1 VKIKGIYTPVVTPF
15 RKNYEIDYESLE
27 KILKFLLKKKIHG
40 IVVGGTTGEY
50 FSLNFQERI
59 QLFEFIKKIVGNK
72 CQLIAG
78 TTAINAN
85 EAIELSLIA
94 KYLGYKCILLGSP
107 PYSQPTQEESA
118 QFFLNIAKK
127 VQIPIMMYNFPEK
140 MAFEIKEP
148 FLKKVMSNKFF
159 TSIKHNSSNPA
170 MIRHFASNYPSL
182 QIACGNDLQFLEF
195 CSWGSESWVGGM
207 SNCFPQL
214 HIEIYK
220 NAIINKNFDKA
231 RDRLLKLKQIIDYV
245 ISIGKYTQSVKFIMK
260 ELALCNEL
268 CRPPYLTLNIDE
280 KKKVKKYLNLIL
292 K

>member
-1 VKIKGIYTPVVTPF
+1 MKIKGIYTPVVTPF
-15 RKNYEIDYESLE
+15 RKNYEIDFGSLE

-59 QLFEFIKKIVGNK
+59 QLFEFVKKIVGNK

-170 MIRHFASNYPSL
+170 MIKHFASNYPSL

-195 CSWGSESWVGGM
+195 CSWGSKSWVGGL
-207 SNCFPQL
+207 SNCFPQI
-214 HIEIYK
+214 HVEIFK
-220 NAIINKNFDKA
+220 EAILYKNFDRAENK
-231 RDRLLKLKQIIDYV
+231 LLKLKQVIDYILS
-245 ISIGKYTQSVKFIMK
+245 ISKYTQSVKFLMQ
-260 ELALCNEL
+260 ELGFCSDL
-268 CRPPYLTLNIDE
+268 CRSPYLKLTLKE
-280 KKKVKKYLNLIL
+280 KNYIRKLSKLII
-292 K
+292 

>member
-1 VKIKGIYTPVVTPF
+1 MKIKGIYTPVVTPF
-15 RKNYEIDYESLE
+15 RKNFEIDFGSLE
-27 KILKFLLKKKIHG
+27 EILNFLLKKKIQG

-50 FSLNFQERI
+50 FSLKFQERI
-59 QLFEFIKKIVGNK
+59 QLFEFVKKIVGNK

-118 QFFLNIAKK
+118 KFFLNIAKK

-195 CSWGSESWVGGM
+195 CSWGSKSWVGGL
-207 SNCFPQL
+207 SNCFPQI
-214 HIEIYK
+214 HIEIFK
-220 NAIINKNFDKA
+220 DAILNKNLHRAENK
-231 RDRLLKLKQIIDYV
+231 LLKLKQVIDYILS
-245 ISIGKYTQSVKFIMK
+245 ISKYTQSVKFLMK
-260 ELALCNEL
+260 ELGFCSDL
-268 CRPPYLTLNIDE
+268 CRSPYLKLALKEKNNIR
-280 KKKVKKYLNLIL
+280 KLSKLII
-292 K
+292 

>member
-1 VKIKGIYTPVVTPF
+1 MKIKGIYTPVVTPF
-15 RKNYEIDYESLE
+15 RKNFEIDFGSLE

-59 QLFEFIKKIVGNK
+59 QLFEFVKKIVGNK
-72 CQLIAG
+72 CHLIAG

-107 PYSQPTQEESA
+107 PYSQPTQEECA

-195 CSWGSESWVGGM
+195 CSWGSKSWVGGL
-207 SNCFPQL
+207 SNCFPQI
-214 HIEIYK
+214 HVEIFK
-220 NAIINKNFDKA
+220 DAILNKNFDRAGNK
-231 RDRLLKLKQIIDYV
+231 LLKLKQVIDYILS
-245 ISIGKYTQSVKFIMK
+245 ISKYTQSVKFLMQ
-260 ELALCNEL
+260 ELGFCSDL
-268 CRPPYLTLNIDE
+268 CRSPYLKLTLKEKNNIR
-280 KKKVKKYLNLIL
+280 KLSKLII
-292 K
+292 

>member
-1 VKIKGIYTPVVTPF
+1 MKIKGIYTPVVTPF
-15 RKNYEIDYESLE
+15 RKNFEIDLESLE

-59 QLFEFIKKIVGNK
+59 QLFEFVKKIVGNK

-140 MAFEIKEP
+140 MSFEINEP

-182 QIACGNDLQFLEF
+182 QIACGNELQFLEC
-195 CSWGSESWVGGM
+195 CSW
-207 SNCFPQL
+207 
-214 HIEIYK
+214 
-220 NAIINKNFDKA
+220 
-231 RDRLLKLKQIIDYV
+231 
-245 ISIGKYTQSVKFIMK
+245 
-260 ELALCNEL
+260 
-268 CRPPYLTLNIDE
+268 
-280 KKKVKKYLNLIL
+280 
-292 K
+292 

>member
-1 VKIKGIYTPVVTPF
+1 MKIKGIYTPVVTPF
-15 RKNYEIDYESLE
+15 RKNFEIDFESLE
-27 KILKFLLKKKIHG
+27 GILKFLLKKKIHG

-59 QLFEFIKKIVGNK
+59 QLFEFVKKIVGNK

-107 PYSQPTQEESA
+107 PYSQPTQEECA

-195 CSWGSESWVGGM
+195 CSWGSKSWVGGL
-207 SNCFPQL
+207 SNCFPQI
-214 HIEIYK
+214 HVEIFK
-220 NAIINKNFDKA
+220 DAILNKNFDRAGNK
-231 RDRLLKLKQIIDYV
+231 LLKLKQVIDYV
-245 ISIGKYTQSVKFIMK
+245 LSISKYTQSVKFLMQ
-260 ELALCNEL
+260 ELGFCSDL
-268 CRPPYLTLNIDE
+268 CRSPYLKLTLKEKNNIR
-280 KKKVKKYLNLIL
+280 KLSKLII
-292 K
+292 

>member
-1 VKIKGIYTPVVTPF
+1 MKIKGIYTPVVTPF
-15 RKNYEIDYESLE
+15 RKNFEIDFGSLE
-27 KILKFLLKKKIHG
+27 EILKFLLKKKIHG

-59 QLFEFIKKIVGNK
+59 QLFEFVKKIVGNK

-85 EAIELSLIA
+85 EAIELSLIT

-107 PYSQPTQEESA
+107 PYSQPTQDESA
-118 QFFLNIAKK
+118 QFFLKIAKK

-195 CSWGSESWVGGM
+195 CSWGSKSWVGGL
-207 SNCFPQL
+207 SNCFPQI
-214 HIEIYK
+214 HIEIFK
-220 NAIINKNFDKA
+220 DAIINKNFDRAENK
-231 RDRLLKLKQIIDYV
+231 LLKLKQVIDY
-245 ISIGKYTQSVKFIMK
+245 ILSIGKYTQSVKFLMQ
-260 ELALCNEL
+260 ELGFCSDL
-268 CRPPYLTLNIDE
+268 CRSPYLKLTLKEKNNIR
-280 KKKVKKYLNLIL
+280 KLSKLII
-292 K
+292 

>member
-1 VKIKGIYTPVVTPF
+1 MKIKGIYTPVVTPF
-15 RKNYEIDYESLE
+15 RKNYEIDFGSLE

-59 QLFEFIKKIVGNK
+59 QLFEFVKKIVGNK

-170 MIRHFASNYPSL
+170 MIKHFASNYPSL

-195 CSWGSESWVGGM
+195 CSWGSKSWVGGL
-207 SNCFPQL
+207 SNCFPQI
-214 HIEIYK
+214 HVEIFK
-220 NAIINKNFDKA
+220 EAILNKNFDRAENK
-231 RDRLLKLKQIIDYV
+231 LLKLKQVIDYILL
-245 ISIGKYTQSVKFIMK
+245 ISKYTQSVKFLMQ
-260 ELALCNEL
+260 ELGFCSDL
-268 CRPPYLTLNIDE
+268 CRSPYLKLTLKEKNNIR
-280 KKKVKKYLNLIL
+280 KLSKLII
-292 K
+292 

>member
-1 VKIKGIYTPVVTPF
+1 MKIKGIYTPIITPF
-15 RKNYEIDYESLE
+15 GKNNEIDYESLE
-27 KILKFLLKKKIHG
+27 TILKFLLKKQIHG

-59 QLFEFIKKIVGNK
+59 QLFDFVKKKVGNK

-78 TTAINAN
+78 TTSINAN
-85 EAIELSLIA
+85 EAMELSLIA

-107 PYSQPTQEESA
+107 PYSQPTQVESA
-118 QFFLNIAKK
+118 QFFLNVAKK

-159 TSIKHNSSNPA
+159 TSIKHNSPNPA
-170 MIRHFASNYPSL
+170 MIRHFVSTYPSL

-195 CSWGSESWVGGM
+195 CTWGSESWIGGM

-214 HIEIYK
+214 HLDIYK
-220 NAIINKNFDKA
+220 SAVMKKNFVTAKVKI
-231 RDRLLKLKQIIDYV
+231 LKIKPIIDYV
-245 ISIGKYTQSVKFIMK
+245 ISIGKYTQSVKFIMHELGFCK
-260 ELALCNEL
+260 ET
-268 CRPPYLTLNIDE
+268 CRLPYLKLTTEE
-280 KKKVKKYLNLIL
+280 KKKIKKLIKFAL
-292 K
+292 

>member
-1 VKIKGIYTPVVTPF
+1 MKIKGIYTPVVTPF
-15 RKNYEIDYESLE
+15 RKNFEIDFGSLE

-59 QLFEFIKKIVGNK
+59 QLFEFVKKIVGNK

-170 MIRHFASNYPSL
+170 MIKHFASNYPSL

-195 CSWGSESWVGGM
+195 CSWGSKSWVGGL
-207 SNCFPQL
+207 SNCFPQIHL
-214 HIEIYK
+214 EIFK
-220 NAIINKNFDKA
+220 DAILNKNFDRAENK
-231 RDRLLKLKQIIDYV
+231 LLKLKQVIDYILS
-245 ISIGKYTQSVKFIMK
+245 ISKYTQSVKFLMQ
-260 ELALCNEL
+260 ELGFCSDL
-268 CRPPYLTLNIDE
+268 CRSPYLKLTLKEKNNIR
-280 KKKVKKYLNLIL
+280 KLSKLII
-292 K
+292 

>member
-1 VKIKGIYTPVVTPF
+1 MKIKGIYTPVVTPF
-15 RKNYEIDYESLE
+15 RKNFEIDFGSLE
-27 KILKFLLKKKIHG
+27 EILKFLLKKKIHG

-59 QLFEFIKKIVGNK
+59 QLFEFVKKIVGNK

-195 CSWGSESWVGGM
+195 CSWGSKSWVGGL
-207 SNCFPQL
+207 SNCFPQI
-214 HIEIYK
+214 HVEIFK
-220 NAIINKNFDKA
+220 DAILNKNFDRAENK
-231 RDRLLKLKQIIDYV
+231 LLKLKKVIDYILS
-245 ISIGKYTQSVKFIMK
+245 ISKYTQSVKFLMQ
-260 ELALCNEL
+260 ELGLCSDL
-268 CRPPYLTLNIDE
+268 CRSPYLKLTLKE
-280 KKKVKKYLNLIL
+280 KNHIRKLSKLII
-292 K
+292 

>member
-1 VKIKGIYTPVVTPF
+1 MKIKGIYTPVVTPF
-15 RKNYEIDYESLE
+15 RKNFEIDFESLE

-59 QLFEFIKKIVGNK
+59 QLFEFVKKIVGNK

-170 MIRHFASNYPSL
+170 MIKHFASNYPSL

-195 CSWGSESWVGGM
+195 CSWGSKSWVGGL
-207 SNCFPQL
+207 SNCFPQIHL
-214 HIEIYK
+214 EIFK
-220 NAIINKNFDKA
+220 DAILNKNFDRAENK
-231 RDRLLKLKQIIDYV
+231 LLKLKQVIDYILS
-245 ISIGKYTQSVKFIMK
+245 ISKYTQSVKFLMQ
-260 ELALCNEL
+260 ELGFCSDL
-268 CRPPYLTLNIDE
+268 CRSPYLKLTLKEKNNIR
-280 KKKVKKYLNLIL
+280 KLSKLII
-292 K
+292 

>member
-1 VKIKGIYTPVVTPF
+1 MKIKGIYTPVVTPF
-15 RKNYEIDYESLE
+15 RKNYEIDFGSLE

-59 QLFEFIKKIVGNK
+59 QLFEFVKKIVGNK

-170 MIRHFASNYPSL
+170 MIKHFASNYPSL

-195 CSWGSESWVGGM
+195 CSWGSKSWVGGL
-207 SNCFPQL
+207 SNCFPQI
-214 HIEIYK
+214 HVEIFK
-220 NAIINKNFDKA
+220 EAILNKNFDRAENK
-231 RDRLLKLKQIIDYV
+231 LLKLKQVIDYILS
-245 ISIGKYTQSVKFIMK
+245 ISKYTQSVKFLMQ
-260 ELALCNEL
+260 ELGFCSDL
-268 CRPPYLTLNIDE
+268 CRSPYLKLTLKE
-280 KKKVKKYLNLIL
+280 KNYIRKLSKLII
-292 K
+292 

>member
-1 VKIKGIYTPVVTPF
+1 MKIKGIYTPVVTPF
-15 RKNYEIDYESLE
+15 RKNYEIDFGSLE

-59 QLFEFIKKIVGNK
+59 QLFEFVKKIVGNK

-107 PYSQPTQEESA
+107 PYSQPTQDESA

-195 CSWGSESWVGGM
+195 CSWGSKSWVGGL
-207 SNCFPQL
+207 SNCFPQI
-214 HIEIYK
+214 HVEIFK
-220 NAIINKNFDKA
+220 EAILNKNFDRAENK
-231 RDRLLKLKQIIDYV
+231 LFKLKQVIDYILS
-245 ISIGKYTQSVKFIMK
+245 ISKYTQSVKFLMQ
-260 ELALCNEL
+260 ELGFCSDL
-268 CRPPYLTLNIDE
+268 CRSPYLKLTLKEKNNIR
-280 KKKVKKYLNLIL
+280 KLSKLII
-292 K
+292 

>member
-1 VKIKGIYTPVVTPF
+1 MKIKGIYTPVVTPF
-15 RKNYEIDYESLE
+15 RKNFEIDFESLE

-59 QLFEFIKKIVGNK
+59 QLFEFVKKIVGNK

-78 TTAINAN
+78 TTSINAN

-170 MIRHFASNYPSL
+170 MIKHFASNYPSL

-195 CSWGSESWVGGM
+195 CSWGSKSWVGGL
-207 SNCFPQL
+207 SNCFPQI
-214 HIEIYK
+214 HVEIFK
-220 NAIINKNFDKA
+220 EAILNKNFDRAENK
-231 RDRLLKLKQIIDYV
+231 LLKLKQVIDYILS
-245 ISIGKYTQSVKFIMK
+245 ISKYTQSVKFLMQ
-260 ELALCNEL
+260 ELGFCSDL
-268 CRPPYLTLNIDE
+268 CRSPYLKLTLKEKNNIR
-280 KKKVKKYLNLIL
+280 KLSKLII
-292 K
+292 

>member
-1 VKIKGIYTPVVTPF
+1 MKIKGIYTPVVTPF
-15 RKNYEIDYESLE
+15 RKNYEIDFGSLE

-40 IVVGGTTGEY
+40 ILVGGTTGEY

-59 QLFEFIKKIVGNK
+59 QLFEFVKKIVGNK

-170 MIRHFASNYPSL
+170 MIKHFASNYPSL

-195 CSWGSESWVGGM
+195 CSWGSKSWVGGL
-207 SNCFPQL
+207 SNCFPQI
-214 HIEIYK
+214 HVEIFK
-220 NAIINKNFDKA
+220 EAILNKNFDRAENK
-231 RDRLLKLKQIIDYV
+231 LLKLKQVIDYILS
-245 ISIGKYTQSVKFIMK
+245 ISKYTQSVKFLMQ
-260 ELALCNEL
+260 ELGFCSDL
-268 CRPPYLTLNIDE
+268 CRSPYIKLTLKEKNNIR
-280 KKKVKKYLNLIL
+280 KLSKLII
-292 K
+292 

>member
-1 VKIKGIYTPVVTPF
+1 MKIKGIYTPVVTPF
-15 RKNYEIDYESLE
+15 RKNFEIDFESLE

-59 QLFEFIKKIVGNK
+59 QLFEFVKKIVGNK
-72 CQLIAG
+72 SQLIAG

-195 CSWGSESWVGGM
+195 CSWGSKSWVGGL
-207 SNCFPQL
+207 SNCFPQIHL
-214 HIEIYK
+214 EIFK
-220 NAIINKNFDKA
+220 DAILNKNFDRAENK
-231 RDRLLKLKQIIDYV
+231 LLKLKQVIDYILS
-245 ISIGKYTQSVKFIMK
+245 ISKYTQSVKFLMQ
-260 ELALCNEL
+260 ELGFCSDL
-268 CRPPYLTLNIDE
+268 CRSPYLKLTLKEKNNIR
-280 KKKVKKYLNLIL
+280 KLSKLII
-292 K
+292 

>member
-1 VKIKGIYTPVVTPF
+1 MKIKGIYTPVVTPF
-15 RKNYEIDYESLE
+15 RKNFEIDFGSLE
-27 KILKFLLKKKIHG
+27 EILKFLLKKKIQG

-50 FSLNFQERI
+50 FSLSFQERI
-59 QLFEFIKKIVGNK
+59 QLFEFVKKIVGNK

-118 QFFLNIAKK
+118 KFFLNIAKK

-195 CSWGSESWVGGM
+195 CSWGSKSWVGGL
-207 SNCFPQL
+207 SNCFPQI
-214 HIEIYK
+214 HVEIFK
-220 NAIINKNFDKA
+220 EAILNKNFDRAENK
-231 RDRLLKLKQIIDYV
+231 LLKLKQVIDYILS
-245 ISIGKYTQSVKFIMK
+245 ISKYTQSVKFLMQELGFCSDLCRSPYLK
-260 ELALCNEL
+260 LALKEKN
-268 CRPPYLTLNIDE
+268 NIR
-280 KKKVKKYLNLIL
+280 KLSKLII
-292 K
+292 

>member
-1 VKIKGIYTPVVTPF
+1 MKIKGIYTPVVTPF
-15 RKNYEIDYESLE
+15 RKNFEIDFGSLE
-27 KILKFLLKKKIHG
+27 EILKFLLKKKIHG

-50 FSLNFQERI
+50 FSLSFQERI
-59 QLFEFIKKIVGNK
+59 QLFEFVKKIVGNK

-159 TSIKHNSSNPA
+159 TSIKHNSSNPT

-195 CSWGSESWVGGM
+195 CSLGSKSWVGGL
-207 SNCFPQL
+207 SNCFPQI
-214 HIEIYK
+214 HVEIFK
-220 NAIINKNFDKA
+220 DAILNKNFNRAENK
-231 RDRLLKLKQIIDYV
+231 LLKLKQVIDYILS
-245 ISIGKYTQSVKFIMK
+245 ISKYTQSVKFLMQELGFCSDLCRSPYLK
-260 ELALCNEL
+260 LALKEKN
-268 CRPPYLTLNIDE
+268 NIR
-280 KKKVKKYLNLIL
+280 KLSKLII
-292 K
+292 

>member
-1 VKIKGIYTPVVTPF
+1 MKIKGIYTPVVTPF
-15 RKNYEIDYESLE
+15 RKNYEIDFGSLE

-59 QLFEFIKKIVGNK
+59 QLFEFVKKIVGNK

-170 MIRHFASNYPSL
+170 MIKHFASNYPSL

-195 CSWGSESWVGGM
+195 CSWGSKSWVGGL
-207 SNCFPQL
+207 SNCFPQI
-214 HIEIYK
+214 HVEIFK
-220 NAIINKNFDKA
+220 EAILNKNFDRAENK
-231 RDRLLKLKQIIDYV
+231 LFKLKQVIDYILS
-245 ISIGKYTQSVKFIMK
+245 ISKYTQSVKFLMQ
-260 ELALCNEL
+260 ELGFCSDL
-268 CRPPYLTLNIDE
+268 CRSPYLKLTLKEKNNIR
-280 KKKVKKYLNLIL
+280 KLSKLII
-292 K
+292 

>member
-1 VKIKGIYTPVVTPF
+1 MKIKGIYTPVVTPF
-15 RKNYEIDYESLE
+15 RKNYEIDFGSLE

-59 QLFEFIKKIVGNK
+59 QLFEFVKKIVGNK

-127 VQIPIMMYNFPEK
+127 VQITIMMYNFPEK

-170 MIRHFASNYPSL
+170 MIKHFASNYPSL

-195 CSWGSESWVGGM
+195 CSWGSKSWVGGL
-207 SNCFPQL
+207 SNCFPQI
-214 HIEIYK
+214 HVEIFK
-220 NAIINKNFDKA
+220 EAILNKNFDRAENK
-231 RDRLLKLKQIIDYV
+231 LLKLKQVIDYILS
-245 ISIGKYTQSVKFIMK
+245 ISKYTQSVKFLMQ
-260 ELALCNEL
+260 ELGFCSDL
-268 CRPPYLTLNIDE
+268 CRSPYLKLTLKEKNNIR
-280 KKKVKKYLNLIL
+280 KLSKLII
-292 K
+292 

>member
-1 VKIKGIYTPVVTPF
+1 MKIKGIYTPVVTPF
-15 RKNYEIDYESLE
+15 RKNYEIDFGSLE

-59 QLFEFIKKIVGNK
+59 QLFEFVKKIVGNK

-170 MIRHFASNYPSL
+170 MIKHFASNYPSL

-195 CSWGSESWVGGM
+195 CSWGSKSWVGGL
-207 SNCFPQL
+207 SNCFPQI
-214 HIEIYK
+214 HVEIFK
-220 NAIINKNFDKA
+220 EAILNKNFDRAENK
-231 RDRLLKLKQIIDYV
+231 LLKLKQVIDYILS
-245 ISIGKYTQSVKFIMK
+245 ISKYTQSVKFLMQ
-260 ELALCNEL
+260 ELGFCSDL
-268 CRPPYLTLNIDE
+268 CRSPYLKLTLKEKNNIR
-280 KKKVKKYLNLIL
+280 KLSKLII
-292 K
+292 

>member
-1 VKIKGIYTPVVTPF
+1 MKIKGIYTPVVTPF
-15 RKNYEIDYESLE
+15 RKNFEIDFGSLE
-27 KILKFLLKKKIHG
+27 EILKFLLKKKIHG

-50 FSLNFQERI
+50 FSLSFQERI
-59 QLFEFIKKIVGNK
+59 QLFEFVKKIVGNK

-118 QFFLNIAKK
+118 KFFLNIAKK

-170 MIRHFASNYPSL
+170 MIRHFALNYPSL

-195 CSWGSESWVGGM
+195 CSWGS
-207 SNCFPQL
+207 
-214 HIEIYK
+214 
-220 NAIINKNFDKA
+220 
-231 RDRLLKLKQIIDYV
+231 
-245 ISIGKYTQSVKFIMK
+245 
-260 ELALCNEL
+260 
-268 CRPPYLTLNIDE
+268 
-280 KKKVKKYLNLIL
+280 
-292 K
+292 

>member
-1 VKIKGIYTPVVTPF
+1 MKIKGIYTPVVTPF
-15 RKNYEIDYESLE
+15 RKNYEIDFGSLE

-59 QLFEFIKKIVGNK
+59 QLFEFVKKIVGNK

-170 MIRHFASNYPSL
+170 MIKHFASNYPSL

-195 CSWGSESWVGGM
+195 CSWGSKSWVGGL
-207 SNCFPQL
+207 SNCFPQI
-214 HIEIYK
+214 HVEIFK
-220 NAIINKNFDKA
+220 EAILYKNFDRAENK
-231 RDRLLKLKQIIDYV
+231 LLKLKQVIDYILS
-245 ISIGKYTQSVKFIMK
+245 ISKYTQSVKFLMQ
-260 ELALCNEL
+260 ELGFCSDL
-268 CRPPYLTLNIDE
+268 CRSPYLKLTLKEKNNIR
-280 KKKVKKYLNLIL
+280 KLSKLII
-292 K
+292 

>member
-1 VKIKGIYTPVVTPF
+1 MNIKGIYTPVVTPF
-15 RKNYEIDYESLE
+15 RKNYEIDFGSLE
-27 KILKFLLKKKIHG
+27 KILKFLLKKTIHG

-59 QLFEFIKKIVGNK
+59 QLFEFVKKIVGNK

-170 MIRHFASNYPSL
+170 MIKHFASNYPSL

-195 CSWGSESWVGGM
+195 CSWGSKSWVGGL
-207 SNCFPQL
+207 SNCFPQI
-214 HIEIYK
+214 HVEIFK
-220 NAIINKNFDKA
+220 EAILNKNFDRAENK
-231 RDRLLKLKQIIDYV
+231 LLKLKQVIDYILL
-245 ISIGKYTQSVKFIMK
+245 ISKYTQSVKFLMQ
-260 ELALCNEL
+260 ELGFCSDL
-268 CRPPYLTLNIDE
+268 CRSPYLKLTLKEKNNIR
-280 KKKVKKYLNLIL
+280 KLSKLII
-292 K
+292 

>member
-1 VKIKGIYTPVVTPF
+1 MKIKGIYTPVVTPF
-15 RKNYEIDYESLE
+15 RKNYEIDFGSLE

-59 QLFEFIKKIVGNK
+59 QLFEFVKKIVGNK

-170 MIRHFASNYPSL
+170 MIKHFASNYPSL

-195 CSWGSESWVGGM
+195 CSLGSKSWVGGL
-207 SNCFPQL
+207 SNCFPQI
-214 HIEIYK
+214 HVEIFK
-220 NAIINKNFDKA
+220 EAILNKNFDRAENK
-231 RDRLLKLKQIIDYV
+231 LLKLKQVIDYILS
-245 ISIGKYTQSVKFIMK
+245 ISKYTQSVKFLMQ
-260 ELALCNEL
+260 ELGFCSDL
-268 CRPPYLTLNIDE
+268 CRSPYLKLTLKEKNNIR
-280 KKKVKKYLNLIL
+280 KLSKLII
-292 K
+292 

>member
-1 VKIKGIYTPVVTPF
+1 MKIKGIYTPVVTPF
-15 RKNYEIDYESLE
+15 RKNYEIDFGSLE

-59 QLFEFIKKIVGNK
+59 QLFEFVKKIVGDK

-170 MIRHFASNYPSL
+170 MIKHFASNYPSL

-195 CSWGSESWVGGM
+195 CSWGSKSWVGGL
-207 SNCFPQL
+207 SNCFPQI
-214 HIEIYK
+214 HVEIFK
-220 NAIINKNFDKA
+220 EAILNKNFDRAKNK
-231 RDRLLKLKQIIDYV
+231 LLKLKQVIDYILS
-245 ISIGKYTQSVKFIMK
+245 ISKYTQSVKFLMQ
-260 ELALCNEL
+260 ELGFCSDL
-268 CRPPYLTLNIDE
+268 CRSPYLKLTLKEKNNIR
-280 KKKVKKYLNLIL
+280 KLSKLII
-292 K
+292 

>member
-1 VKIKGIYTPVVTPF
+1 MKIKGIYTPVVTPF
-15 RKNYEIDYESLE
+15 RKNYEIDFGSLE

-59 QLFEFIKKIVGNK
+59 QLFEFVKKIVGNK

-170 MIRHFASNYPSL
+170 MIKHFASNYPSL

-195 CSWGSESWVGGM
+195 CSWGSKSWVGGL
-207 SNCFPQL
+207 SNCFPQI
-214 HIEIYK
+214 HVEIFK
-220 NAIINKNFDKA
+220 EAILNKNFDRAGNK
-231 RDRLLKLKQIIDYV
+231 LLKLKQVIDYILS
-245 ISIGKYTQSVKFIMK
+245 ISKYTQSVKFLMQ
-260 ELALCNEL
+260 ELGFCSDL
-268 CRPPYLTLNIDE
+268 CRSPYLKLTLKE
-280 KKKVKKYLNLIL
+280 KNYIRKLSKLII
-292 K
+292 

>member
-1 VKIKGIYTPVVTPF
+1 MKINGIYTPVVTPF
-15 RKNYEIDYESLE
+15 RKNFEIDFGSLE
-27 KILKFLLKKKIHG
+27 EILKFLLKKKIHG

-50 FSLNFQERI
+50 FSLSFQERI
-59 QLFEFIKKIVGNK
+59 QLFEFVKKIVGNK

-127 VQIPIMMYNFPEK
+127 VQIPIMIYNFPEK

-170 MIRHFASNYPSL
+170 MIKHFASNYPSL
-182 QIACGNDLQFLEF
+182 EIACGNDLQFLEF
-195 CSWGSESWVGGM
+195 CSWGSKSWVGGL
-207 SNCFPQL
+207 SNCFPQI
-214 HIEIYK
+214 HVEIFQE
-220 NAIINKNFDKA
+220 AILNKNFNRAENK
-231 RDRLLKLKQIIDYV
+231 LLKLKQVIDYILS
-245 ISIGKYTQSVKFIMK
+245 ISKYTQSVKFLMQ
-260 ELALCNEL
+260 ELGFCSDL
-268 CRPPYLTLNIDE
+268 CRSPYLKLTFKEKNNII
-280 KKKVKKYLNLIL
+280 KLSKLII
-292 K
+292 

>member
-1 VKIKGIYTPVVTPF
+1 MKIKGIYTPVVTPF
-15 RKNYEIDYESLE
+15 RKNYEIDFGSLE

-59 QLFEFIKKIVGNK
+59 QLFEFVKKIVGNK

-148 FLKKVMSNKFF
+148 FLKKVLSNKFF

-170 MIRHFASNYPSL
+170 MIKHFASNYPSL
-182 QIACGNDLQFLEF
+182 QIACGNDLQFFEF
-195 CSWGSESWVGGM
+195 CSWGSKSWVGGL
-207 SNCFPQL
+207 SNCFPQI
-214 HIEIYK
+214 HVEIFK
-220 NAIINKNFDKA
+220 EAILNKNY
-231 RDRLLKLKQIIDYV
+231 DRAENKLFKLKQVIDYILS
-245 ISIGKYTQSVKFIMK
+245 ISKYTQSVKFLMQ
-260 ELALCNEL
+260 ELGFCSDL
-268 CRPPYLTLNIDE
+268 CRSPYIKLTLKEKNNIR
-280 KKKVKKYLNLIL
+280 KLSKLII
-292 K
+292 

>member
-1 VKIKGIYTPVVTPF
+1 MKIKGIYTPVVTPF
-15 RKNYEIDYESLE
+15 RKNYEIDFGSLE

-59 QLFEFIKKIVGNK
+59 QLFEFVKKIVGNK

-170 MIRHFASNYPSL
+170 MIKHFVSNYPSL

-195 CSWGSESWVGGM
+195 CSWGSKSWVGGL
-207 SNCFPQL
+207 SNCFPQI
-214 HIEIYK
+214 HVEIFK
-220 NAIINKNFDKA
+220 EAILNKNFDRAENK
-231 RDRLLKLKQIIDYV
+231 LLKLKQVIDYILS
-245 ISIGKYTQSVKFIMK
+245 ISKYTQSVKFLMQ
-260 ELALCNEL
+260 ELGFCSDL
-268 CRPPYLTLNIDE
+268 CRSPYLKLTLKE
-280 KKKVKKYLNLIL
+280 KNYIRKLSKLII
-292 K
+292 

>member
-1 VKIKGIYTPVVTPF
+1 MKIKGIYTPVVTPF
-15 RKNYEIDYESLE
+15 RKNFEIDFGSLE
-27 KILKFLLKKKIHG
+27 EILKFLLKKKIHG

-50 FSLNFQERI
+50 FSLSFQERI
-59 QLFEFIKKIVGNK
+59 QLFEFVKKIVGNK
-72 CQLIAG
+72 CKLIAG

-148 FLKKVMSNKFF
+148 FLKRVMSNKFF

-170 MIRHFASNYPSL
+170 MIRHFVSNYPSL

-195 CSWGSESWVGGM
+195 CSWGSKSWVGGL
-207 SNCFPQL
+207 SNCFPQIHL
-214 HIEIYK
+214 EIFK
-220 NAIINKNFDKA
+220 DAVLNKNFDRAGNKM
-231 RDRLLKLKQIIDYV
+231 LKLKQVIDYV
-245 ISIGKYTQSVKFIMK
+245 LSISKYTQSVKFLMQ
-260 ELALCNEL
+260 ELGFCSDL
-268 CRPPYLTLNIDE
+268 CRSPYLKLTLKEKNNIR
-280 KKKVKKYLNLIL
+280 KLSKLII
-292 K
+292 

>member
-1 VKIKGIYTPVVTPF
+1 MKIKGIYTPVVTPF
-15 RKNYEIDYESLE
+15 RKNYEIDFGSLE

-59 QLFEFIKKIVGNK
+59 QLFEFVKKIVGNK

-170 MIRHFASNYPSL
+170 MIKHFASNYPSL

-195 CSWGSESWVGGM
+195 CSWGSKSWVGGL
-207 SNCFPQL
+207 SNCFPQI
-214 HIEIYK
+214 HVEIFK
-220 NAIINKNFDKA
+220 EAILNKNFDRAENK
-231 RDRLLKLKQIIDYV
+231 LLKLKQV
-245 ISIGKYTQSVKFIMK
+245 INYILSISKYTQSVKFLMQ
-260 ELALCNEL
+260 ELGFCSDL
-268 CRPPYLTLNIDE
+268 CRSPYLKLTLKEKNNIR
-280 KKKVKKYLNLIL
+280 KLSKLII
-292 K
+292 